1 MAVRIGSARI
11 DERGK
16 ATGGQAGDQTGRE
29 VCTENWYL
37 SNQGWY
43 VIRAKS
49 DTARN
54 KIAQDM
60 EYACANNNI
69 GYDQSQNQTLWNAAS
84 KVGYNCSKVT
94 TKCETD
100 CARLVRVCVWYAGIH
115 AGDFYTG
122 NEVSVLKS
130 TGAFDILT
138 DSKYC
143 SSSAYLKRG
152 DILVTRTK
160 GHTVVVLDNGSK
172 VASPVQPSTPSTPS
186 TPATAGLVFTYQV
199 KVNGKVLPA
208 VTNLND
214 YAGIRGSAITD
225 IAIKVNKGS
234 LKYRVHVK
242 GSGWLPYVTGYN
254 WKDHINGY
262 AGIGRAVD
270 AVQIVLSGVSGQVAQ
285 YRVSPI
291 NKNYYAWQYNTQ
303 KTNGQDGYAGAIGVA
318 IDRFQVY

>member
-1 MAVRIGSARI
+1 MAVKIGSARI
-11 DERGK
+11 DERGY
-16 ATGGQAGDQTGRE
+16 ASGGQAGDQTGRE

-49 DTARN
+49 DTARE

-69 GYDQSQNQTLWNAAS
+69 GYDQSQNQTLWNVAS

-160 GHTVVVLDNGSK
+160 GHTVVVLSNGSK
-172 VASPVQPSTPSTPS
+172 IASPVKPSTPSSNTS
-186 TPATAGLVFTYQV
+186 SSVVFTYAV
-199 KVNGKVLPA
+199 KAGGKILPA

-214 YAGIRGSAITD
+214 YAGIRGKAITD

-234 LKYRVHVK
+234 LKYRVHIK
-242 GSGWLPYVTGYN
+242 GGSWLPYVTGYN
-254 WKDHINGY
+254 WKDANNGY
-262 AGIGRAVD
+262 AGDGKPID
-270 AVQIVLSGVSGQVAQ
+270 AVQVILSGVSGQVAQ
-285 YRVSPI
+285 YRVSPV
-291 NKNYYAWQYNTQ
+291 NRSYYAWQYNNQT
-303 KTNGQDGYAGAIGVA
+303 TNGQDGYAGAYGKT